1 MREVYAMNVAA
12 MIGGAVLAVYGVW
25 RWVTADRRQNPRH
38 RLRRRGQ
45 IGCVGGASAVVLGLT
60 FALTPQSW
68 GDAVLLAWGCG
79 TALLWLLNEWL
90 SPR

>member
-1 MREVYAMNVAA
+1 
-12 MIGGAVLAVYGVW
+12 MIGGGVLAAYGVW
-25 RWVTADRRQNPRH
+25 RWTSAARRQSPRH

-45 IGCVGGASAVVLGLT
+45 IGCVGGAGAIALGLT
-60 FALTPQSW
+60 FALTPQGW

-79 TALLWLLNEWL
+79 TMLVWILNERL